1 MCHERA
7 TEAATPTRTPVRELA
22 ERTSNGTL
30 VRLLWLQGTSEL
42 WVEVSEPELDV
53 TSVIP
58 AEPERALDAFYHPY
72 ASSGNRLRS
81 RATPELSRRPRK
93 TGG

>member
-1 MCHERA
+1 
-7 TEAATPTRTPVRELA
+7 V
-22 ERTSNGTL
+22 S
-30 VRLLWLQGTSEL
+30 
-42 WVEVSEPELDV
+42 VEVNEPELDV